1 VSDLE
6 VIARDAAEMIVFIT
20 QRQPNISKSI
30 RRGLLNI
37 AADLD
42 EAYQKSVKARAVAAP
57 VSDEAK
63 SKETILEVCC
73 ACAKPTNIDAGDYI
87 DEGYEYFAC
96 DECYTSPDEEIQDC
110 LVALMIAG
118 EEAAREHA
126 LEVAASAKPT
136 ALNLAKRALKV
147 AEPVKTGRL

>member
-1 VSDLE
+1 MSDLE

-42 EAYQKSVKARAVAAP
+42 EAYQKSVKARIVP

-63 SKETILEVCC
+63 SKSETILEVCC

-136 ALNLAKRALKV
+136 ALSLAKRALKL